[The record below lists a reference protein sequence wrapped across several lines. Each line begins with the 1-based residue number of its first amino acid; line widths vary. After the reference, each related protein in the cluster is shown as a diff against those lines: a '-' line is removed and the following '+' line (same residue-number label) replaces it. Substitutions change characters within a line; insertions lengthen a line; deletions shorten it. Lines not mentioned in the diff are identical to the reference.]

1 MKEIRVIKF
10 DLKENYLY
18 LRCYLEIDR
27 LLQNRKKSMKHVF
40 SFILILLISDITLAQ
55 DLEFTQFYSNPI
67 YLNPAFA
74 GSHGCPRF
82 ALNYRNQW
90 PSLPGS
96 YVSYA
101 ASYDQYFKNI
111 SGGIGV
117 VLVNDVQAKTIN
129 TTTGSLIYSYHTKLN
144 RKWNLLFGAKA
155 TWVQKSLDWNKLT
168 FGDMIDPRRGFVY
181 QTNDVPRGGKR
192 GFFDV
197 SGGLV
202 IFTKQFYAGLAA
214 HHANQPD
221 ESMILGESKL
231 PVRLTAHM
239 GGTIPIGRRGR
250 YSDGTSLKPAII
262 YQYQNGFQ
270 ELNIGAF
277 VNYSSLNFG
286 VWYRNKDAFVFIV
299 GAKTDKFN
307 IGYSYD
313 LTVSKLGNGLTGGSH
328 EISMQINLKC
338 KKKAKNFRKISC
350 PSF

>member
-1 MKEIRVIKF
+1 M
-10 DLKENYLY
+10 LKRSENVNQIANKLF
-18 LRCYLEIDR
+18 
-27 LLQNRKKSMKHVF
+27 LLVF
-40 SFILILLISDITLAQ
+40 CLLLSQDVLHAQ
-55 DLEFTQFYSNPI
+55 DPTFTQFYSNPL
-67 YLNPAFA
+67 YLNPALA
-74 GSHGCPRF
+74 GSTGCPRIN
-82 ALNYRNQW
+82 LNYRNEW
-90 PSLPGS
+90 PQLTGN
-96 YVSYA
+96 YVTYS
-101 ASYDQYFKNI
+101 ASFDTYSKDINGGVGLMATYDQQAEGTI
-111 SGGIGV
+111 STTMLGG
-117 VLVNDVQAKTIN
+117 
-129 TTTGSLIYSYHTKLN
+129 IYSYNLKIN
-144 RKWNLLFGAKA
+144 RKTSFMFGARA
-155 TWVQKSLDWNKLT
+155 AYYQKFLDWNKLT
-168 FGDMIDPRRGFVY
+168 FGDMIDPRRGFIY

-250 YSDGTSLKPAII
+250 YSDGTSLKPALI

-307 IGYSYD
+307 IGFSYD

>member
-1 MKEIRVIKF
+1 M
-10 DLKENYLY
+10 LKRSKNVNQIACKL
-18 LRCYLEIDR
+18 
-27 LLQNRKKSMKHVF
+27 
-40 SFILILLISDITLAQ
+40 LILVFCLLVSQDALRAQ
-55 DLEFTQFYSNPI
+55 DPTFTQFYSNPL
-67 YLNPAFA
+67 YLNPALA
-74 GSHGCPRF
+74 GSTGCPRIN
-82 ALNYRNQW
+82 LNYRNEW
-90 PSLPGS
+90 PQLTGN
-96 YVSYA
+96 YVTYS
-101 ASYDQYFKNI
+101 ASFDTYSKDINGGVGLMATYDQQAEGTI
-111 SGGIGV
+111 STTMLGG
-117 VLVNDVQAKTIN
+117 
-129 TTTGSLIYSYHTKLN
+129 IYSYNLKIN
-144 RKWNLLFGAKA
+144 RKTSLMFGARA
-155 TWVQKSLDWNKLT
+155 AYYQKFLDWNKLT
-168 FGDMIDPRRGFVY
+168 FGDMIDPRRGFIY

-197 SGGLV
+197 SGGIV

-250 YSDGTSLKPAII
+250 YSDGTSLKPALI

>member
-1 MKEIRVIKF
+1 M
-10 DLKENYLY
+10 LKRSKNVHQIANKLF
-18 LRCYLEIDR
+18 
-27 LLQNRKKSMKHVF
+27 LLVF
-40 SFILILLISDITLAQ
+40 CLLLSQDVLHAQ
-55 DLEFTQFYSNPI
+55 DPTFTQFYSNPL
-67 YLNPAFA
+67 YLNPALA
-74 GSHGCPRF
+74 GSTGCPRIN
-82 ALNYRNQW
+82 LNYRNEW
-90 PSLPGS
+90 PQLTGN
-96 YVSYA
+96 YVTYS
-101 ASYDQYFKNI
+101 ASFDTYSKDINGGVGLMATYDQQAEGTI
-111 SGGIGV
+111 STTMLGG
-117 VLVNDVQAKTIN
+117 
-129 TTTGSLIYSYHTKLN
+129 IYSYNLKIN
-144 RKWNLLFGAKA
+144 RKTSLMFGARA
-155 TWVQKSLDWNKLT
+155 AYYQKFLDWNKLT
-168 FGDMIDPRRGFVY
+168 FGDMIDPRRGFIY

-197 SGGLV
+197 SGGAV
-202 IFTKQFYAGLAA
+202 IFTKQFYAGVAA

-250 YSDGTSLKPAII
+250 YSDGTSLKPALI